1 MIDTGDPAEAI
12 IAQGGYQMV
21 SDRDAIA
28 AAVAAAIAA
37 NPQALEDLK
46 KGKKKPEAV
55 KGFLRGQVMKQTGG
69 KANPALV
76 GELLESK
83 LAEIA
88 SARTGLASKSAL
100 IRSAARRLAR
110 ADAARRR
117 SRTSQIDTTSAA
129 DLVLGRVRARS

>member
-1 MIDTGDPAEAI
+1 LNTNQGREILGRMIDTGDSAEVI

-28 AAVAAAIAA
+28 EAVVAAIRA
-37 NPQALEDLK
+37 NPQALDDLR

-76 GELLESK
+76 GELLEAR
-83 LAEIA
+83 LAE
-88 SARTGLASKSAL
+88 L
-100 IRSAARRLAR
+100 
-110 ADAARRR
+110 
-117 SRTSQIDTTSAA
+117 
-129 DLVLGRVRARS
+129 LV